1 VTERQLRIRRRI
13 VLLYLYCLWALW
25 AVYRVLTEAPVATE
39 SGLRM
44 ASCAFVALALGSQLG
59 FMWFCTLDARLV
71 GKPLPQ
77 LARIGIFLGWPLGVP
92 IYLVWARRFRG
103 VGLLLLH
110 GAGLFL
116 ISAIAVLIP
125 LYLRDGSPAFTW
137 VLPN

>member
-1 VTERQLRIRRRI
+1 MTEREVRTRRRI
-13 VLLYLYCLWALW
+13 VVLYLYGLSALW
-25 AVYRVLTEAPVATE
+25 AVYSVLTYAPAQTE
-39 SGLRM
+39 SGLRV

-92 IYLVWARRFRG
+92 MYLVWARRFKG

-110 GAGLFL
+110 GAGLLL
-116 ISAIAVLIP
+116 ISVVAVLIT
-125 LYLRDGSPAFTW
+125 LYLRGGLQAFT
-137 VLPN
+137 